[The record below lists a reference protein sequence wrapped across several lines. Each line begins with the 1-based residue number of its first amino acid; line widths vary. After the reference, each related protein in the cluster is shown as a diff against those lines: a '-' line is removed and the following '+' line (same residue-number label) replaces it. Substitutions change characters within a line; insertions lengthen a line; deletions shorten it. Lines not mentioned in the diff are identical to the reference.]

1 MKVVLY
7 TSKCY
12 NMFIKQENSFSSK
25 ELKILIN
32 RFIDFFYVLVSL
44 LMGLWC
50 LKLCRITNHFF

>member
-12 NMFIKQENSFSSK
+12 NMFIKQENNFSSK

-50 LKLCRITNHFF
+50 LKYSLTM

>member
-12 NMFIKQENSFSSK
+12 NMFIKQENNFSFK

-32 RFIDFFYVLVSL
+32 RFIDVFYVLLSL

-50 LKLCRITNHFF
+50 LKYSLTM

>member
-12 NMFIKQENSFSSK
+12 NMFIKQENNFSSK

-32 RFIDFFYVLVSL
+32 RFIVFLCLSVTFNGFMVSQ
-44 LMGLWC
+44 
-50 LKLCRITNHFF
+50 I